1 MKPMILKPISVKT
14 ICLLFWQL
22 KLVLIMHRH
31 EDDEDDVDDDDDEY
45 DVDDNDQDDN
55 VSGTFAVPA
64 STDYLHLLQHSYS
77 HKHDSLICP
86 KTSE

>member
-1 MKPMILKPISVKT
+1 
-14 ICLLFWQL
+14 
-22 KLVLIMHRH
+22 MHRH

-77 HKHDSLICP
+77 RKHKVTFFIIIVIIIII
-86 KTSE
+86 EI